1 MNIKLADNLQLL
13 RKQKGVTQEELAE
26 VFGVTSQ
33 SISKWEL
40 GINCPDITMLPK
52 IADYY
57 RVSIDELL
65 ASLILRL
72 VKRVFLSVQIPNV
85 VIALNTFGDF

>member
-1 MNIKLADNLQLL
+1 MSQETIAEKV
-13 RKQKGVTQEELAE
+13 GV
-26 VFGVTSQ
+26 SRQ

-65 ASLILRL
+65 GYKPLSSINSIYIDGCRSYILHYSRIT
-72 VKRVFLSVQIPNV
+72 KIR
-85 VIALNTFGDF
+85 DFT